1 MPDLTITSYIQ
12 EKKVDQLRYP
22 VSQIEKDT
30 DFLQIKVVKYQA
42 PGLNTGG
49 DENTNT
55 GFIQK
60 TSSDALAANI
70 ETPIATIFLP
80 IPENIQD
87 SNSVNWG
94 DDSLNGLAARAIGSA
109 AGVIGDDGNIIDAAK
124 RLGAEAA
131 SFAGDFAQIN
141 AGIRNSFIAAK
152 AVGAFTNVN
161 AQGVITRQTGQVLN
175 PNMELLFNNVTL
187 RSFNFQFDLAPRD
200 KTESIVVKNII
211 RTFKKSMNA
220 KKNGTGGTEGSR
232 GLFISSPDVFQLS
245 YKTGGNDHKFLNKF
259 KPMALLNMAVNY
271 TGSGTYAT
279 YDDTTP
285 VHMQL
290 SLQFQ
295 ELNPVYAEEYD
306 KEEGLLGVGF

>member
-1 MPDLTITSYIQ
+1 MPDLTITSYFQ
-12 EKKVDQLRYP
+12 EKKVDPLRYP

-30 DFLQIKVVKYQA
+30 DFLQIKVIKYQA
-42 PGLNTGG
+42 PGFEGSQF
-49 DENTNT
+49 E
-55 GFIQK
+55 QP
-60 TSSDALAANI
+60 TSSNALAANI

-87 SNSVNWG
+87 SNAVNWG
-94 DDSLNGLAARAIGSA
+94 DDSLNGLAARAIGESNRF
-109 AGVIGDDGNIIDAAK
+109 IGSDGNLLEGGAK
-124 RLGAEAA
+124 FLQGMAN
-131 SFAGDFAQIN
+131 FAGDMTKIN
-141 AGIRNSFIAAK
+141 AGVRNSFIAAK

-211 RTFKKSMNA
+211 RIFKKSMNA
-220 KKNGTGGTEGSR
+220 KKFGTGGTGGTEGSR

-295 ELNPVYAEEYD
+295 ELNPVYAEDYNTLT
-306 KEEGLLGVGF
+306 EEDGVGF

>member
-1 MPDLTITSYIQ
+1 MSEEKTS
-12 EKKVDQLRYP
+12 DGLRYP
-22 VSQIEKDT
+22 VSQIKDDT
-30 DFLQIKVVKYQA
+30 DFLQIKVVKYEA
-42 PGLNTGG
+42 PGLNTG
-49 DENTNT
+49 DEIGAGNNL
-55 GFIQK
+55 FKQK
-60 TSSDALAANI
+60 TSSDSLAPNI
-70 ETPIATIFLP
+70 ETPIETIFLP

-87 SNSVNWG
+87 SNAVNWG
-94 DDSLNGLAARAIGSA
+94 ADSLNGLAARGIGMSMGAIG
-109 AGVIGDDGNIIDAAK
+109 DNGNLFDAAK
-124 RLGAEAA
+124 RVATEAA
-131 SFAGDFAQIN
+131 AFAGDLTGIS

-161 AQGVITRQTGQVLN
+161 AQGVVTRQTGQVLN

-200 KTESIVVKNII
+200 ENESKVIRKII
-211 RTFKKSMNA
+211 RRFKKSMNA
-220 KKNGTGGTEGSR
+220 KNSCSQD
-232 GLFISSPDVFQLS
+232 LFIKSPDVFQLS
-245 YKTGGNDHKFLNKF
+245 YKTGGRDHEFLNRF

-279 YDDTTP
+279 YDNTAP

>member
-1 MPDLTITSYIQ
+1 MSEEKTS
-12 EKKVDQLRYP
+12 DGLRYP
-22 VSQIEKDT
+22 VSQIKEDT

-42 PGLNTGG
+42 PGLPGG
-49 DENTNT
+49 S
-55 GFIQK
+55 FKQP
-60 TSSDALAANI
+60 TSSDSLTPNV
-70 ETPIATIFLP
+70 ETPIETIFLP
-80 IPENIQD
+80 IPENVQD
-87 SNSVNWG
+87 SNAVNWG
-94 DDSLNGLAARAIGSA
+94 ADSLNGLAARAIGESNRF
-109 AGVIGDDGNIIDAAK
+109 IGSDGNLLEGGAK
-124 RLGAEAA
+124 FLQGMAN
-131 SFAGDFAQIN
+131 FAGDMTEIN
-141 AGIRNSFIAAK
+141 AGVRNSFIAAK

-200 KTESIVVKNII
+200 ENESKVIRKII
-211 RTFKKSMNA
+211 RRFKKSMNA
-220 KKNGTGGTEGSR
+220 KNSGSQD
-232 GLFISSPDVFQLS
+232 LFLKSPDVFQLS
-245 YKTGGNDHKFLNKF
+245 YKTGGRDHEFLNRF

-279 YDDTTP
+279 YDNTAP

>member
-1 MPDLTITSYIQ
+1 MTFEP
-12 EKKVDQLRYP
+12 LRYP
-22 VSQIEKDT
+22 IAQIDKDT

-42 PGLNTGG
+42 PKFRGN
-49 DENTNT
+49 E
-55 GFIQK
+55 FQQP
-60 TSSDALAANI
+60 TSSDTLAANI

-87 SNSVNWG
+87 SNAVNWG
-94 DDSLNGLAARAIGSA
+94 DDSLNGLAARAIGESKTFIDSDGNLIEGGA
-109 AGVIGDDGNIIDAAK
+109 KFLQGMANFARDMTKIDAGV
-124 RLGAEAA
+124 
-131 SFAGDFAQIN
+131 
-141 AGIRNSFIAAK
+141 RNSFIAAK

-187 RSFNFQFDLAPRD
+187 RSFNFQFDLAPRN
-200 KTESIVVKNII
+200 KNESRVIKNII
-211 RTFKKSMNA
+211 RTFKRSMNA
-220 KKNGTGGTEGSR
+220 KKNGSV

-245 YKTGGNDHKFLNKF
+245 YKTGSNDHKFLNKF

-295 ELNPVYAEEYD
+295 ELNPVYAEEYNELT
-306 KEEGLLGVGF
+306 EEDGVGF

>member
-1 MPDLTITSYIQ
+1 MT
-12 EKKVDQLRYP
+12 VDPLRYP
-22 VSQIEKDT
+22 ISQIKDDT
-30 DFLQIKVVKYQA
+30 DYLQIKVVKYQA
-42 PGLNTGG
+42 PGFNIGG
-49 DENTNT
+49 DSEDNN
-55 GFIQK
+55 FRQP
-60 TSSDALAANI
+60 TSSDTLAANI

-87 SNSVNWG
+87 SNAVNWG

-109 AGVIGDDGNIIDAAK
+109 IRVIGDDGNIIDATK
-124 RLGAEAA
+124 RLATEAA
-131 SFAGDFAQIN
+131 SFAGDAMNIP
-141 AGIRNSFIAAK
+141 GTVRNSFIAAK

-187 RSFNFQFDLAPRD
+187 RSFNFQFDLAPRNQ
-200 KTESIVVKNII
+200 KESRVIKNII
-211 RTFKKSMNA
+211 RTFKRSMNA
-220 KKNGTGGTEGSR
+220 KKTGTGSG
-232 GLFISSPDVFQLS
+232 GLFIASPDVFQLS

-295 ELNPVYAEEYD
+295 ELNPVYAEEYNQLT
-306 KEEGLLGVGF
+306 EEDGVGF

>member
-1 MPDLTITSYIQ
+1 MSAA
-12 EKKVDQLRYP
+12 QLRYP
-22 VSQIEKDT
+22 NAQIEDET
-30 DFLQIKVVKYQA
+30 DFLEIKVVKYQA

-55 GFIQK
+55 GFLQK
-60 TSSDALAANI
+60 TSSDFLAPNI
-70 ETPIATIFLP
+70 ETPIRTIFLP

-87 SNSVNWG
+87 SNAVNWG
-94 DDSLNGLAARAIGSA
+94 ADSLNGLAARGIGRSM
-109 AGVIGDDGNIIDAAK
+109 GVIGDNGNLFDAAK
-124 RLGAEAA
+124 RIATEAA
-131 SFAGDFAQIN
+131 AFAGDLTGISAE
-141 AGIRNSFIAAK
+141 IRNSFIAAK
-152 AVGAFTNVN
+152 AVGAFTNVS
-161 AQGVITRQTGQVLN
+161 AQGVVTRQTGQVLN

-211 RTFKKSMNA
+211 RIFKKSMNA
-220 KKNGTGGTEGSR
+220 KKFGTGGTGGTEGSR

-295 ELNPVYAEEYD
+295 ELNPVYAEDYNTLT
-306 KEEGLLGVGF
+306 EEDGVGF

>member
-1 MPDLTITSYIQ
+1 MTVEP
-12 EKKVDQLRYP
+12 LRYP
-22 VSQIEKDT
+22 IAQIDKDT

-42 PGLNTGG
+42 PGFNIGG
-49 DENTNT
+49 RPEDNN
-55 GFIQK
+55 FRQP
-60 TSSDALAANI
+60 TSSDTLAANI

-87 SNSVNWG
+87 SNAVNWG

-109 AGVIGDDGNIIDAAK
+109 AGVIGDNGNFINAAK

-131 SFAGDFAQIN
+131 AFAGDMTKID
-141 AGIRNSFIAAK
+141 AGVRNSFIAAK

-187 RSFNFQFDLAPRD
+187 RSFNFQFDLAPRNQ
-200 KTESIVVKNII
+200 KESRVIKNII
-211 RTFKKSMNA
+211 RTFKRSMNA
-220 KKNGTGGTEGSR
+220 KKTGTGAQ
-232 GLFISSPDVFQLS
+232 GLFIASPDVFQLS
-245 YKTGGNDHKFLNKF
+245 YKTGGEDHKFLNRF

-295 ELNPVYAEEYD
+295 ELNPVYSEDYD
-306 KEEGLLGVGF
+306 KEEGKLGVGF

>member
-1 MPDLTITSYIQ
+1 MTVDL
-12 EKKVDQLRYP
+12 LRYP
-22 VSQIEKDT
+22 IAQIDKDT
-30 DFLQIKVVKYQA
+30 DFLEIKVVKYEA
-42 PGLNTGG
+42 PGFNPGSFQQT
-49 DENTNT
+49 
-55 GFIQK
+55 
-60 TSSDALAANI
+60 TSSDSLAKNI

-87 SNSVNWG
+87 SNAVNWG
-94 DDSLNGLAARAIGSA
+94 DDSLNGLAARAIGESKKF
-109 AGVIGDDGNIIDAAK
+109 IGSDGNLIEGGAK
-124 RLGAEAA
+124 FLQGMAN
-131 SFAGDFAQIN
+131 FAGDMTKIN
-141 AGIRNSFIAAK
+141 AGVRNSFIAAK

-187 RSFNFQFDLAPRD
+187 RSFNFQFDLAPRN
-200 KTESIVVKNII
+200 KNESRVIKNII
-211 RTFKKSMNA
+211 RTFKRSMNA
-220 KKNGTGGTEGSR
+220 KKNGSV

-245 YKTGGNDHKFLNKF
+245 YKTGREDHKFLNRF

-295 ELNPVYAEEYD
+295 ELNPVYSEDYD
-306 KEEGLLGVGF
+306 KEEGKLGVGF

>member
-1 MPDLTITSYIQ
+1 MSEEKTS
-12 EKKVDQLRYP
+12 DNLRYP
-22 VSQIEKDT
+22 VSQIKEDT

-42 PGLNTGG
+42 PGFN
-49 DENTNT
+49 NAS
-55 GFIQK
+55 FIQK
-60 TSSDALAANI
+60 TSSDESAANI

-80 IPENIQD
+80 IPENVQD

-94 DDSLNGLAARAIGSA
+94 DDSINGLAARGIGSA
-109 AGVIGDDGNIIDAAK
+109 ADVIRKDGNIIEFGK
-124 RLGAEAA
+124 NVISETKGFLTGV
-131 SFAGDFAQIN
+131 AGISDN
-141 AGIRNSFIAAK
+141 IRNSFIAAR
-152 AVGAFTNVN
+152 AVGAFANVN
-161 AQGVITRQTGQVLN
+161 AQGIITRQTGQVLN

-200 KTESIVVKNII
+200 KNESTAIKNII
-211 RTFKKSMNA
+211 RIFKRSMSAKKS
-220 KKNGTGGTEGSR
+220 GTEESEGG

-279 YDDTTP
+279 YDDATP

-295 ELNPVYAEEYD
+295 ELNPIYADDYNTLT
-306 KEEGLLGVGF
+306 KEDGVGF

>member
-1 MPDLTITSYIQ
+1 MAVEY
-12 EKKVDQLRYP
+12 RYP
-22 VSQIEKDT
+22 NAQLGEDT

-42 PGLNTGG
+42 PKFRGN
-49 DENTNT
+49 E
-55 GFIQK
+55 FQQP
-60 TSSDALAANI
+60 TSSDTLAANI
-70 ETPIATIFLP
+70 ETPLATIFLP

-87 SNSVNWG
+87 SNAVNWG

-109 AGVIGDDGNIIDAAK
+109 AGFIGNNGSFIDAVK
-124 RLGAEAA
+124 RGGIEAA
-131 SFAGDFAQIN
+131 AFAGDVMNIP
-141 AGIRNSFIAAK
+141 GTIRNSFIAAK

-187 RSFNFQFDLAPRD
+187 RSFNFQFDLAPRN
-200 KTESIVVKNII
+200 KNESRVIKNII
-211 RTFKKSMNA
+211 RTFKRSMNA
-220 KKNGTGGTEGSR
+220 KKNGSV

-245 YKTGGNDHKFLNKF
+245 YKTGSNDHKFLNKF

-295 ELNPVYAEEYD
+295 ELNPVYSEDYD
-306 KEEGLLGVGF
+306 KEEGKLGVGF

>member
-1 MPDLTITSYIQ
+1 MS
-12 EKKVDQLRYP
+12 EVKKSVDPLRYP
-22 VSQIEKDT
+22 VSQIHEDT

-49 DENTNT
+49 DENTNNT
-55 GFIQK
+55 NNTNFLQP
-60 TSSDALAANI
+60 TSSDTLAKNI
-70 ETPIATIFLP
+70 ETPLETIFLP
-80 IPENIQD
+80 IPENVQD

-94 DDSLNGLAARAIGSA
+94 DDSINGLAARAIGQSKNF
-109 AGVIGDDGNIIDAAK
+109 IDNDGNLIEGGAK
-124 RLGAEAA
+124 FLQGMANFAE
-131 SFAGDFAQIN
+131 DMTKIN
-141 AGIRNSFIAAK
+141 AGVRNSFIAAK

-200 KTESIVVKNII
+200 KSESTVIKNII
-211 RTFKKSMNA
+211 RIFKRSMSA
-220 KKNGTGGTEGSR
+220 KRNGTEESGGG

-279 YDDTTP
+279 YDDATP

-295 ELNPVYAEEYD
+295 ELNPIYADDYNTLT
-306 KEEGLLGVGF
+306 KEDGVGF

>member
-1 MPDLTITSYIQ
+1 MAVEY
-12 EKKVDQLRYP
+12 RYP
-22 VSQIEKDT
+22 NAQIESDT
-30 DFLQIKVVKYQA
+30 DFLEIKVVKYQA
-42 PGLNTGG
+42 PGFDNRSFKQPISS
-49 DENTNT
+49 ENLD
-55 GFIQK
+55 Q
-60 TSSDALAANI
+60 NI
-70 ETPIATIFLP
+70 KTPIATIFLP

-87 SNSVNWG
+87 SNAVNWG
-94 DDSLNGLAARAIGSA
+94 ADSLNGLAARGIGSA
-109 AGVIGDDGNIIDAAK
+109 AKVIAGDGNIIDFGK
-124 RLGAEAA
+124 NLVSETKGFLSEVTDI
-131 SFAGDFAQIN
+131 SDN
-141 AGIRNSFIAAK
+141 IRNSFIAAK

-161 AQGVITRQTGQVLN
+161 AQGVITRDSGQVLN

-200 KTESIVVKNII
+200 KKESETIKAML
-211 RTFKKSMNA
+211 RLFKKSMNA
-220 KKNGTGGTEGSR
+220 KNTGSAD
-232 GLFISSPDVFQLS
+232 LFISSPDIFQLS
-245 YKTGGNDHKFLNKF
+245 YKTGGEDHKFLNRF

-306 KEEGLLGVGF
+306 KEEGLLGVGY

>member
-1 MPDLTITSYIQ
+1 MAVEY
-12 EKKVDQLRYP
+12 RYP
-22 VSQIEKDT
+22 NAQLEKDT

-42 PGLNTGG
+42 PGFNIGG
-49 DENTNT
+49 GSENNN
-55 GFIQK
+55 FRQP
-60 TSSDALAANI
+60 TSSEKLANNI
-70 ETPIATIFLP
+70 ETPLATVFLP

-87 SNSVNWG
+87 SNAVNWG
-94 DDSLNGLAARAIGSA
+94 DDSLNGLAAKGIGSA
-109 AGVIGDDGNIIDAAK
+109 IRIIGEDGTIIDAAK
-124 RLGAEAA
+124 RLGAEMK
-131 SFAGDFAQIN
+131 DFAESTMNISG
-141 AGIRNSFIAAK
+141 AIRNSFIAAK

-200 KTESIVVKNII
+200 KKESETIKGML
-211 RTFKKSMNA
+211 RLFKKSMNA
-220 KKNGTGGTEGSR
+220 KNTGSAD
-232 GLFISSPDVFQLS
+232 LFIASPDVFQLS
-245 YKTGGNDHKFLNKF
+245 YKTGGEDHKFLNRF

-285 VHMQL
+285 VHMKL

-306 KEEGLLGVGF
+306 KTEEGKLGVGF